1 MIKTDFLVIGSGIAG
16 LYFAIK
22 IAEKFPN
29 KTVHIITK
37 ADESESNTKYAQ
49 GGIAVVIDKVEDS
62 FSKHIED
69 TMRAGG
75 GINNR
80 EVVEMV
86 VHEGPERLKELIEWG
101 ARFDLNDKGDIK
113 LGREGGHT
121 EHRIVH
127 HKDITGYE
135 LELTL
140 LGKIEQLQNITMNQH
155 CFAIDLITEH
165 HLGKKVH
172 LDGEIHCLGAYVLD
186 QETNLI
192 ETIISRFTLMAT
204 GGVGQV
210 YQTTTNPIIATGDGI
225 AMAYRAKA
233 HISDMQFIQFHPTAL
248 YEPGVSPAFLISE
261 AVRGFGAYLKNH
273 VGKRFVFEY
282 DERGELASRDI
293 VAQAIDSEL
302 KRTGENHVYLD
313 CSHLPLE
320 EFVNQFPNIYEKC
333 KGIGI
338 DIAIEGIPVV
348 PAAHYLCGGID
359 VDKNGRSSIKQLY
372 ACGEVTKTG
381 LHGANRLAS
390 NSLLEAVVYAHRIA
404 EEIATE
410 EHKIEFQDSIPDW
423 DAVGTT
429 APKELVLINHTR
441 SEVQQ
446 AMSKF
451 VGIVRSDLRLDRASR
466 RHQLWYSETEDLY
479 ENTTISVPLC
489 ELRNIISVAY
499 LITQQSIAQKR
510 NIGGFY
516 NIDFDE
522 NGNGA

>member
-16 LYFAIK
+16 LYYAIK
-22 IAEKFPN
+22 IAEKFPDQ
-29 KTVHIITK
+29 TVHIITK
-37 ADESESNTKYAQ
+37 SDESESNTKYAQ

-62 FSKHIED
+62 FNKHIED

-86 VHEGPERLKELIEWG
+86 VREGPERLKELIEWG
-101 ARFDLNDKGDIK
+101 ARFDLDAEGDIK

-127 HKDITGYE
+127 HKDITGFE

-140 LGKIEQLQNITMNQH
+140 LEKVDKLPNISMNQH

-165 HLGKKVH
+165 HLGKEVQ
-172 LDGEIHCLGAYVLD
+172 LDGKIHCLGAYVLD
-186 QETNLI
+186 QKTNLI
-192 ETIISRFTLMAT
+192 ETINSRFTLMAT

-248 YEPGVSPAFLISE
+248 FEPGVSPAFLISE

-273 VGKRFVFEY
+273 NGVRFVFEY
-282 DERGELASRDI
+282 DDRGELASRDI
-293 VAQAIDSEL
+293 VAKAIDSEL
-302 KRTGENHVYLD
+302 KRSGNDHVYLD
-313 CSHLPLE
+313 CTHLPSV
-320 EFVNQFPNIYEKC
+320 EFKNQFPNIYEKC
-333 KGIGI
+333 LGIGI
-338 DIAIEGIPVV
+338 DATKDLIPVV
-348 PAAHYLCGGID
+348 PAAHYLCGGIE
-359 VDKNGRSSIKQLY
+359 VDKSGRTSIKQLY
-372 ACGEVTKTG
+372 ACGEVSYTG

-404 EEIATE
+404 EDMAKE
-410 EHKIEFQDSIPDW
+410 ESNIKFHNSIPDW
-423 DAVGTT
+423 DEVGTT
-429 APKELVLINHTR
+429 DPKELVLINHTR

-451 VGIVRSDLRLDRASR
+451 VGIVRSDLRLDRAAR

-479 ENTTISVPLC
+479 ENTTISVALC

-499 LITQQSIAQKR
+499 LVTQQSIGQKI
-510 NIGGFY
+510 NIGGYY

-522 NGNGA
+522 NGKGA

>member
-1 MIKTDFLVIGSGIAG
+1 MTKTDFLVIGSGIAG

-22 IAEKFPN
+22 IAERFPK

-37 ADESESNTKYAQ
+37 SDESESNTKYAQ
-49 GGIAVVIDKVEDS
+49 GGMAVVIDKVEDS
-62 FSKHIED
+62 FTKHIED

-80 EVVEMV
+80 EIVEMV
-86 VHEGPERLKELIEWG
+86 VHEGPERLKELIDWG
-101 ARFDLNDKGDIK
+101 ARFDLNAEGDIK

-127 HKDITGYE
+127 HKDITGFE
-135 LELTL
+135 LEQTL
-140 LGKIEQLQNITMNQH
+140 LKKVDQLSNISMNQH

-165 HLGKKVH
+165 HLGKEVH
-172 LDGEIHCLGAYVLD
+172 LDGEIHCLGAYVLN
-186 QETNLI
+186 QETNQI

-210 YQTTTNPIIATGDGI
+210 YQTTTNPIIATGDGV

-233 HISDMQFIQFHPTAL
+233 HISQMQFIQFHPTAL

-261 AVRGFGAYLKNH
+261 AVRGFGAHLINH
-273 VGKRFVFEY
+273 LGKRFVFEY
-282 DERGELASRDI
+282 DDRGELASRDI
-293 VAQAIDSEL
+293 VAKAIDSEL
-302 KRTGENHVYLD
+302 KRSGEEHVYLD
-313 CSHLPLE
+313 CTHLDAE
-320 EFVNQFPNIYEKC
+320 EFKNQFPNIYEKC
-333 KGIGI
+333 MGLGI
-338 DIAIEGIPVV
+338 DTSKNKIPVV

-359 VDKNGRSSIKQLY
+359 IDKNGRTSVKQLY
-372 ACGEVTKTG
+372 ACGEVSCTG

-390 NSLLEAVVYAHRIA
+390 NSLLEAVVYAHRISKDMSK
-404 EEIATE
+404 EES
-410 EHKIEFQDSIPDW
+410 KVDFQNHIPDW

-429 APKELVLINHTR
+429 DPKELVLINHTR

-499 LITQQSIAQKR
+499 LITQQSIGQKN

-522 NGNGA
+522 NGKGA

>member
-1 MIKTDFLVIGSGIAG
+1 MTKTDFLVIGSGIAG

-22 IAEKFPN
+22 IAEKFPD

-37 ADESESNTKYAQ
+37 SDESESNTKYAQ

-62 FSKHIED
+62 FKKHIED
-69 TMRAGG
+69 TIRAGG

-80 EVVEMV
+80 EIVEMV
-86 VHEGPERLKELIEWG
+86 VREGPERLKELIEWG
-101 ARFDLNDKGDIK
+101 ARFDLNAKGDIK

-140 LGKIEQLQNITMNQH
+140 LAKIDQLQNISMNQH

-165 HLGKKVH
+165 HLGKDVH
-172 LDGEIHCLGAYVLD
+172 LDDEIHCLGAYVLD
-186 QETNLI
+186 QETNKI
-192 ETIISRFTLMAT
+192 ETIISRFTIMAT

-210 YQTTTNPIIATGDGI
+210 YQTTTNPLIATCDGV
-225 AMAYRAKA
+225 AMGYRAKA

-261 AVRGFGAYLKNH
+261 AVRGFGAYLRNH
-273 VGKRFVFEY
+273 KGVRFVFDY
-282 DERGELASRDI
+282 DDRGELASRDI

-302 KRTGENHVYLD
+302 KISGEDHVFLD
-313 CSHLPLE
+313 CSHLPLD
-320 EFVNQFPNIYEKC
+320 EFTDQFPNIYKKC
-333 KGIGI
+333 KGLGI
-338 DIAIEGIPVV
+338 DISKEGIPVV

-359 VDKNGRSSIKQLY
+359 VDKNGRSSVQQLY
-372 ACGEVTKTG
+372 ACGEVSKTG

-404 EEIATE
+404 NDIEKEESKVT
-410 EHKIEFQDSIPDW
+410 FQDDIPDW

-429 APKELVLINHTR
+429 DPKELVLINHTR

-451 VGIVRSDLRLDRASR
+451 VGIVRSDLRLDRAAR
-466 RHQLWYSETEDLY
+466 RHELWYSETEDLY

-499 LITQQSIAQKR
+499 LITQQSIEQKQ

-516 NIDFDE
+516 NIDFDA
-522 NGNGA
+522 NGKGA

>member
-22 IAEKFPN
+22 IAEKFPD

-37 ADESESNTKYAQ
+37 SDESESNTKYAQ

-62 FSKHIED
+62 FKKHIED

-75 GINNR
+75 GINSR
-80 EVVEMV
+80 EVVDMV
-86 VHEGPERLKELIEWG
+86 VHEGPERLKELIDWG
-101 ARFDLNDKGDIK
+101 ARFDLDAEGDIK

-121 EHRIVH
+121 EYRIVH
-127 HKDITGYE
+127 HKDITGFE

-140 LGKIEQLQNITMNQH
+140 LKKVDQLSNISMNQH

-165 HLGKKVH
+165 HLGKEVH

-186 QETNLI
+186 QKTNLI

-233 HISDMQFIQFHPTAL
+233 HINEMQFIQFHPTAL

-273 VGKRFVFEY
+273 QGKRFVFDY

-293 VAQAIDSEL
+293 VAKAIDSEL
-302 KRTGENHVYLD
+302 KRSGEDNVYLD
-313 CSHLPLE
+313 CTHLSSE
-320 EFVNQFPNIYEKC
+320 EFKNQFPNIYEKC
-333 KGIGI
+333 LGMGI
-338 DIAIEGIPVV
+338 DASKDLIPVV

-359 VDKNGRSSIKQLY
+359 VDKYGRTSVKQLY
-372 ACGEVTKTG
+372 ACGEVSWTG

-404 EEIATE
+404 ENMANE
-410 EHKIEFQDSIPDW
+410 ESKVLFHNDIPDW
-423 DAVGTT
+423 DTVGTKD
-429 APKELVLINHTR
+429 PKELVLINHTR

-499 LITQQSIAQKR
+499 LVTQQSIGQKI

-522 NGNGA
+522 NGKGA